1 MEKQYVRVTGNW
13 EDDGSFIPLFILW
26 ENGLK
31 YKIEKIVQRC
41 PAASLK
47 SGGAGLRYTC
57 LFSHGQRRYLY
68 FCENRWFIEK

>member
-1 MEKQYVRVTGNW
+1 MEMQYVRVSGNW
-13 EDDGSFIPLFILW
+13 EEDGSFIPLFILW

-57 LFSHGQRRYLY
+57 LFSQGQRRYLY

>member
-1 MEKQYVRVTGNW
+1 MEKQYVRVNGNW

-57 LFSHGQRRYLY
+57 LLY
-68 FCENRWFIEK
+68 TSRCV